1 MRGLVRLRDICMA
14 CEKEVCTKGHEMEVS
29 EGHMHGY
36 FSEEGLKSR
45 FGTGRW
51 RAIRCLRY
59 GRKLI
64 VVRATIALRVVIT
77 RLFEDE

>member
-36 FSEEGLKSR
+36 FSEEELESR
-45 FGTGRW
+45 FGTLVSG
-51 RAIRCLRY
+51 
-59 GRKLI
+59 
-64 VVRATIALRVVIT
+64 VRFAVCGMAER
-77 RLFEDE
+77 

>member
-36 FSEEGLKSR
+36 FSEEELKSR
-45 FGTGRW
+45 FGTGKW
-51 RAIRCLRY
+51 RAIRCFAVWQ
-59 GRKLI
+59 K
-64 VVRATIALRVVIT
+64 VQCRACDNCAESRHNEAL
-77 RLFEDE
+77 